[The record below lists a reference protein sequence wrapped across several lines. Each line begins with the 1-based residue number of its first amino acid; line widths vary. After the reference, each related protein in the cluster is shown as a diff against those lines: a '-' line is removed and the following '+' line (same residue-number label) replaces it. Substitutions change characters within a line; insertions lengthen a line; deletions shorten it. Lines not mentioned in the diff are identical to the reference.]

1 MSSVLNKTSLDSAT
15 SSVVALVMILGI
27 LAVCAGVWAL
37 IVVPEEI
44 RTEYEIEA
52 SSAVSALSDITLMSE
67 KMDDSTVYFA
77 LPAGTIRLEN
87 CGEVYTE
94 FGETVPLTTL
104 VYSPGGKSSFGIMA
118 GGVWRMDFG
127 NAAWIL
133 YPRIIFEDETL
144 RFNLPVFSG
153 NAAYG
158 SSNPIPIGIEIKE
171 HNPHTVSGDSIRI
184 SVTTDEEWAAD
195 LFETLFTETRYSYEN
210 LLDTDISQNGNRVTA
225 EFSSKSGKTSLELDE
240 KRYMIYTGDKI

>member
-1 MSSVLNKTSLDSAT
+1 
-15 SSVVALVMILGI
+15 
-27 LAVCAGVWAL
+27 
-37 IVVPEEI
+37 
-44 RTEYEIEA
+44 
-52 SSAVSALSDITLMSE
+52 
-67 KMDDSTVYFA
+67 
-77 LPAGTIRLEN
+77 
-87 CGEVYTE
+87 
-94 FGETVPLTTL
+94 
-104 VYSPGGKSSFGIMA
+104 
-118 GGVWRMDFG
+118 
-127 NAAWIL
+127 L